1 MKCVLTLYL
10 KKKMAVLFPATEK
23 IPGKEAADETDKAVR
38 RIPYRFGK
46 APKHHSKEEK
56 L

>member
-1 MKCVLTLYL
+1 MCANIILEEENGG
-10 KKKMAVLFPATEK
+10 FFSRGGK
-23 IPGKEAADETDKAVR
+23 IPGKEGTDEKDKAVR